1 MARPAMASSQGP
13 TLRSTLG
20 ERPQGGECP
29 CAEVLRSTPLFADLS
44 EEQLKVVS
52 SLCRQA
58 AACTGGVFFSQGEQ
72 LKELYVVLDGE
83 VWLEEELPLG
93 PQLPT
98 KKILVDRVGKN
109 GVFGLCAMI
118 PPERAKHTARCTSD
132 AKIIAIDRDELM
144 ALMKAH
150 SNIGF
155 TVMLNA
161 LKMAVARL
169 ERTQAR
175 IITELGLP
183 AMYEAYRNY

>member
-1 MARPAMASSQGP
+1 MAHPAMASPSR
-13 TLRSTLG
+13 TSRSTVD
-20 ERPQGGECP
+20 ERSSGSECP
-29 CAEVLRSTPLFADLS
+29 CTDVLRSTPLFADLS

-58 AACTGGVFFSQGEQ
+58 TACTGGVFFSQGDH
-72 LKELYVVLDGE
+72 LKEIYVVLDGE
-83 VWLEEELPLG
+83 VWLEEELTLG
-93 PQLPT
+93 PQLPA

-118 PPERAKHTARCTSD
+118 PPERAKHTARCTGD
-132 AKIIAIDRDELM
+132 TKIIAINRDELM
-144 ALMKAH
+144 ALLKAH

-155 TVMLNA
+155 AVMSNA

-169 ERTQAR
+169 EHTHAR

-183 AMYEAYRNY
+183 AMYDAYRNY